1 MAESGK
7 APYLFALIL
16 LLAVLGVYL
25 PGLNNELLFDDLRLT
40 EGSIFGVYGN
50 LLDVKQRMI
59 SYGSFVWVEHFVGA
73 GWWKQRIVNLAL
85 HLGVVAAV
93 YVFFK
98 ALLASTRFPQDMEE
112 QAHFA
117 SSQRAALR
125 VGVALFAL
133 HPVAVYAVGY
143 LIQRSILMATLFA
156 VLACWAFVRGLQT
169 QRMAWYAGALLS
181 YLLAVLSKEHAV
193 MTIALTVPLYIH
205 VRRPSWKKALALTG
219 GTLLL
224 LALVAAVLLHFYGAV
239 MGRLFDAQSVAFAQ
253 QLEALQPGIT
263 QRMFPLSII
272 NQAALFFAY
281 GLLWIVP
288 YVGWMSI
295 DIRPAFPLGF
305 ASSWHVLGALG
316 YVALLIGAAWL
327 LLRRTGALS
336 LAALLVLFPL
346 VWFATEFSTVWVQDP
361 FVLYRS
367 YLWAV
372 VLPGLLAVALTGFKP
387 RTIYTWGVVLG
398 LVFGAL
404 ALERQLSLTDE
415 VAAWTDAA
423 EKTDLTAPANA
434 VGRSRPFLN
443 LGAYYIRKGM
453 TEQAER
459 NIGKAVALRDRGEL
473 GNGALFNS
481 GVVLQFKKKHAEA
494 MQAFSA
500 AEAQGYDEPALY
512 FHKGESQ
519 AALGQLVPALE
530 SFRVALSKTEKDS
543 KQQDVVPTIRIRLVE
558 TAMAAQRYD
567 EAISG
572 FKVLLQTNPKD
583 PRLLLGLGM
592 ARVGKGET
600 TAAIEV
606 FDRLI
611 ATNPGAP
618 VYYGRAIAHHQAGQ
632 QAASLSDI
640 DQAIKLDPRNP
651 QYNQMRA
658 IIAAPKK

>member
-1 MAESGK
+1 M
-7 APYLFALIL
+7 
-16 LLAVLGVYL
+16 
-25 PGLNNELLFDDLRLT
+25 
-40 EGSIFGVYGN
+40 
-50 LLDVKQRMI
+50 
-59 SYGSFVWVEHFVGA
+59 
-73 GWWKQRIVNLAL
+73 
-85 HLGVVAAV
+85 
-93 YVFFK
+93 
-98 ALLASTRFPQDMEE
+98 
-112 QAHFA
+112 
-117 SSQRAALR
+117 
-125 VGVALFAL
+125 
-133 HPVAVYAVGY
+133 
-143 LIQRSILMATLFA
+143 
-156 VLACWAFVRGLQT
+156 
-169 QRMAWYAGALLS
+169 
-181 YLLAVLSKEHAV
+181 
-193 MTIALTVPLYIH
+193 
-205 VRRPSWKKALALTG
+205 
-219 GTLLL
+219 
-224 LALVAAVLLHFYGAV
+224 
-239 MGRLFDAQSVAFAQ
+239 
-253 QLEALQPGIT
+253 
-263 QRMFPLSII
+263 
-272 NQAALFFAY
+272 
-281 GLLWIVP
+281 
-288 YVGWMSI
+288 
-295 DIRPAFPLGF
+295 
-305 ASSWHVLGALG
+305 
-316 YVALLIGAAWL
+316 
-327 LLRRTGALS
+327 
-336 LAALLVLFPL
+336 
-346 VWFATEFSTVWVQDP
+346 
-361 FVLYRS
+361 
-367 YLWAV
+367 
-372 VLPGLLAVALTGFKP
+372 
-387 RTIYTWGVVLG
+387 VLG

-494 MQAFSA
+494 LQAFSA
-500 AEAQGYDEPALY
+500 AEAQGYAEPALY

-530 SFRVALSKTEKDS
+530 SFRVALSRTEKDS

-572 FKVLLQTNPKD
+572 FKVLLQTSPKD

-600 TAAIEV
+600 KAAIEV
-606 FDRLI
+606 FDQLI